1 MNRGDHLKETWAF
14 FNSVFHDA
22 ATNIEMDETLLNWHS
37 EGKIP
42 PVIRFYGWENPCLTI
57 GQFQNEQKS
66 IDFDGIRRHGCDFV
80 RRLTGGSAVLH
91 DHEVTYSIIVS
102 ENHPKIPHSINEAY
116 YVLAD
121 GLLKAYQSLGINATF
136 APPPRLGS
144 GDDRSAV
151 CFETPAI
158 YEILADGKKLSGNA
172 QTRQKDVLLQH
183 GSLPISYDTTMLF
196 DLFQFSSVKLRNY
209 QQEQFLHKATSIDEQ
224 IKEALEYDDLVPVF
238 LKGFKES
245 QHIETEVF
253 EIHDVLWKD
262 VIQLRDKKYLM
273 TTWNNK
279 KSAKIGS
286 EIESR

>member
-1 MNRGDHLKETWAF
+1 MKETWAF
-14 FNSVFHDA
+14 LNSGFHDA
-22 ATNIEMDETLLNWHS
+22 ATNMAIDETLLNWHS

-42 PVIRFYGWENPCLTI
+42 PIIRFYGWENPSLTI
-57 GQFQNEQKS
+57 GKFQNEQKS
-66 IDFDGIRRHGCDFV
+66 IDFDGVRKHGCDFV

-102 ENHPKIPHSINEAY
+102 ESHPKIPHSINEAY

-121 GLLKAYQSLGINATF
+121 GLLKAYQSLGIDASF
-136 APPPRLGS
+136 APPPHLGS

-158 YEILADGKKLSGNA
+158 YEILADGKKISGNA

-245 QHIETEVF
+245 LHIETEVF
-253 EIHDVLWKD
+253 ELTDALWKD
-262 VIQLRDKKYLM
+262 VIQLRDTKYAM
-273 TTWNNK
+273 NTWNNK

-286 EIESR
+286 DMV

>member
-14 FNSVFHDA
+14 FNSGFHDA
-22 ATNIEMDETLLNWHS
+22 ATNMAMDETLLNWHS

-42 PVIRFYGWENPCLTI
+42 PVIRFYGWENPSLTI

-102 ENHPKIPHSINEAY
+102 ESHPKIPQTVNEAY

-121 GLLKAYQSLGINATF
+121 GLLKAYQSLGIDATF
-136 APPPRLGS
+136 ARPQRELGS
-144 GDDRSAV
+144 DRSAV

-172 QTRQKDVLLQH
+172 QTRRRDVLLQH
-183 GSLPISYDTTMLF
+183 GSLPISYDPNMLF
-196 DLFQFSSVKLRNY
+196 DLFQFSSERLRKR
-209 QQEQFLHKATSIDEQ
+209 QQERFQDKATCIDEQ
-224 IKEALEYDDLVPVF
+224 VKQTLEYDDLVPVF
-238 LKGFKES
+238 LEGFKKS
-245 QHIETEVF
+245 LHIETEVF
-253 EIHDVLWKD
+253 EPPDALWRD
-262 VIQLRDKKYLM
+262 VIHLRNTKYM
-273 TTWNNK
+273 TKTWNNK
-279 KSAKIGS
+279 QKRRTRSEMAK
-286 EIESR
+286 R